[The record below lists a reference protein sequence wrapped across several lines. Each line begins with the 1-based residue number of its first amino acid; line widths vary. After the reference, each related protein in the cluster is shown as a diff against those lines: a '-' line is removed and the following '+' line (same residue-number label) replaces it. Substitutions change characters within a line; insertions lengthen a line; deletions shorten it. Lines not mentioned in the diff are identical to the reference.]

1 MNFTCFEARFGPDSN
16 PEPKAP
22 TLKPFLA
29 GALGGAGD
37 LGSSAVVTEKVA
49 IL

>member
-16 PEPKAP
+16 PEPKV
-22 TLKPFLA
+22 KPFLA